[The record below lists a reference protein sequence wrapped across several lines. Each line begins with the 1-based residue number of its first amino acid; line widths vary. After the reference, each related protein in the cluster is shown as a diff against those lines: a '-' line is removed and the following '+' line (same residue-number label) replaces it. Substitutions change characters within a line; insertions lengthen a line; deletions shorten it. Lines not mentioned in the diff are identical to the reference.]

1 MYSVIDPPLASLR
14 VSLVVPV
21 KDEVENV
28 AALGAEIVAAMAGS
42 PLTWECLWVDD
53 GSSDGTAD
61 ALRRLAEQDP
71 RHRVLTLERN
81 YGQSAAMAAGFSAA
95 RGDLLVTL
103 DGDGQSDPADVP
115 RLLDLLLAENV
126 DVVNGRRARRQDGLV
141 RKLSSRIA
149 NGFRNWLTDEH
160 VQDVGCSLRVMRR
173 GAVRNLFVFRGMH
186 RFLPTLAR
194 LNGFDR
200 ILEVPVNHR
209 PRLRGHTKYG
219 IQNRLWVGLA
229 DAFAVRW
236 LQRRLVRPHVLPEAL
251 VRPAGREVRSGG
263 GAPPPRPSASAG
275 TGAGLGA

>member
-1 MYSVIDPPLASLR
+1 MYSVVDPPTASLR

-28 AALGAEIVAAMAGS
+28 AALGKEIAAAMECS

-53 GSSDGTAD
+53 GSTDGTAGV
-61 ALRRLAEQDP
+61 LRRLAEQDP

-103 DGDGQSDPADVP
+103 DGDGQNDPADAP
-115 RLLDLLLAENV
+115 RLLELLLAENA
-126 DVVNGRRARRQDGLV
+126 DMVNGRRAQRRDGLV
-141 RKLSSRIA
+141 RRIASRVA
-149 NGFRNWLTDEH
+149 NGFRNWLTGEH
-160 VQDVGCSLRVMRR
+160 VQDVGCSLRAMRR

-200 ILEVPVNHR
+200 ILEAPVNHR

-229 DAFAVRW
+229 DALAVRW
-236 LQRRLVRPHVLPEAL
+236 LQWRLVRPHVLPEAL
-251 VRPAGREVRSGG
+251 VRPEGRERGWCPA
-263 GAPPPRPSASAG
+263 GAPEPRAH
-275 TGAGLGA
+275 AGLGA